1 MGKYF
6 GTDGFRGEAGITL
19 TADHAYKVGRFLGWY
34 YNALRERN
42 GDTDP
47 ARIVIGKDTRR
58 SSYMFEYSL
67 VAGLTASGADA
78 YLLHV
83 TTTPSVAYIAR
94 VDDFD
99 CGIMISASHNPYYDN
114 GIKLIDC
121 YGEKMPEE
129 TLLLVED
136 YIDGKLHVFD
146 KDWPELP
153 FAHREHIG
161 CTVDYVAGRNRYMGY
176 LISLGIY
183 SFKGVKVGLDCAN
196 GSSWNI
202 AKSVF
207 DALGADTYVIN
218 NKPNGLNIN
227 NNAGS
232 THIEGLQKF
241 VVEKGLDVGF
251 AYDGDADRCLC
262 VDEKGNVI
270 TGDHILYIYGCY
282 MKERGKLL
290 TNTVVTTVMS
300 NFGLY
305 KAFDEQGIG
314 YAKEKLLK
322 HGYTF
327 YSQTDTEVVIKLVDY
342 YYKKY
347 NLGPIDAIAKTMVR
361 VRGSYALE
369 LMFRDYPGEIWVA
382 RKDSP
387 MIIGIADGETYVASD
402 VPAILKYTR
411 NVYYI
416 GNLEFAK
423 LTPGEAHF
431 YDLNGDEIEKQT
443 TEIKWDAEAAEKGGF
458 EHFMMKEIHE
468 QPKAVQDT
476 INSVIKDSAID
487 LSSMEITE
495 DEIKNFEQ
503 IYIVA
508 CGSAW
513 HVGMA
518 AQYVLE
524 DMADIPVRVELAS
537 EFRYRKMPLNQKAL
551 VIVVSQSGE
560 TADTLAALRMAKE
573 KGITT
578 MAIVN
583 VVGSSIARE
592 ADKVFYTLAGPEIS
606 VATTKAYSAQLAAMY
621 CLAVQ
626 FAKVRGKITE
636 EQYSYYISELL
647 TLPEKM
653 QKALEDKER
662 IQWFAAK
669 YANAHDVFF
678 VGRGIDYA
686 VCLEGSLKLKEIS
699 YIHSEAYAAGELKH
713 GTISLIEQGTLVIGV
728 LTQSE
733 LYEKTISNMLECKSR
748 GAYLMGL
755 TTYGKYEIED
765 QVNFTVY
772 VPKVDEHFVGSLAVI
787 PLQLLGYYVSVAKGL
802 DVDKPR
808 NLAKSVTVE

>member
-1 MGKYF
+1 
-6 GTDGFRGEAGITL
+6 
-19 TADHAYKVGRFLGWY
+19 
-34 YNALRERN
+34 
-42 GDTDP
+42 
-47 ARIVIGKDTRR
+47 
-58 SSYMFEYSL
+58 
-67 VAGLTASGADA
+67 
-78 YLLHV
+78 
-83 TTTPSVAYIAR
+83 
-94 VDDFD
+94 
-99 CGIMISASHNPYYDN
+99 
-114 GIKLIDC
+114 
-121 YGEKMPEE
+121 MPEE

-290 TNTVVTTVMS
+290 TNTVVTTV
-300 NFGLY
+300 
-305 KAFDEQGIG
+305 
-314 YAKEKLLK
+314 
-322 HGYTF
+322 
-327 YSQTDTEVVIKLVDY
+327 
-342 YYKKY
+342 
-347 NLGPIDAIAKTMVR
+347 
-361 VRGSYALE
+361 
-369 LMFRDYPGEIWVA
+369 
-382 RKDSP
+382 
-387 MIIGIADGETYVASD
+387 
-402 VPAILKYTR
+402 
-411 NVYYI
+411 
-416 GNLEFAK
+416 
-423 LTPGEAHF
+423 
-431 YDLNGDEIEKQT
+431 
-443 TEIKWDAEAAEKGGF
+443 
-458 EHFMMKEIHE
+458 
-468 QPKAVQDT
+468 
-476 INSVIKDSAID
+476 
-487 LSSMEITE
+487 
-495 DEIKNFEQ
+495 
-503 IYIVA
+503 
-508 CGSAW
+508 
-513 HVGMA
+513 
-518 AQYVLE
+518 
-524 DMADIPVRVELAS
+524 
-537 EFRYRKMPLNQKAL
+537 
-551 VIVVSQSGE
+551 
-560 TADTLAALRMAKE
+560 
-573 KGITT
+573 
-578 MAIVN
+578 
-583 VVGSSIARE
+583 
-592 ADKVFYTLAGPEIS
+592 
-606 VATTKAYSAQLAAMY
+606 
-621 CLAVQ
+621 
-626 FAKVRGKITE
+626 
-636 EQYSYYISELL
+636 
-647 TLPEKM
+647 
-653 QKALEDKER
+653 
-662 IQWFAAK
+662 
-669 YANAHDVFF
+669 
-678 VGRGIDYA
+678 IDYA